1 MIETTPSGI
10 TLRLRVQPRASR
22 TEVVGPYGG
31 GLKIRVAAP
40 PVEGEANQEL
50 LRFLAKRLGVA
61 RSAVT
66 IRSGAGARSKV
77 AAVEGIGA
85 DEAARRLG
93 LQSPC
98 PRGDQ
103 R

>member
-1 MIETTPSGI
+1 M
-10 TLRLRVQPRASR
+10 QPRASR

-31 GLKIRVAAP
+31 MLKIRVAAP
-40 PVEGEANQEL
+40 PVEGEANREL

-61 RSAVT
+61 RSAVVIMT
-66 IRSGAGARSKV
+66 GAGGRAKL

-98 PRGDQ
+98 PERH
-103 R
+103 RR